1 MPTYTRLM
9 RGALA
14 ALLTTAIAVSS
25 HALFSM
31 PAPMRQNAQPT
42 SAQSGGTPVVV
53 ELFTSEGCSSCPF
66 ADRVLADLKHTQPV
80 AGARIIV
87 LSEHVDY
94 WNYIG
99 WNDPFSSAAYTA
111 RQQAYG
117 RAFHLN
123 GVYTPQAVVDGQAE
137 RVGSER
143 QNLEQDIVRAAR
155 LPKATVQITPTSGS
169 VGEVRVTVRGLS
181 RSQSAS
187 GADVMLAITQDGMS
201 SRVTR
206 GENAGRT
213 LSHVSVVRS
222 LRSLGGT
229 AGQDTFSAL
238 TRLDAGISSAS
249 GDREAVVFVQDRST
263 HHILGANTLKLAG
276 N

>member
-9 RGALA
+9 KGGAMA
-14 ALLTTAIAVSS
+14 ALLTAAIAVSS

-31 PAPMRQNAQPT
+31 PAPMHRDAQPT
-42 SAQSGGTPVVV
+42 SAQNGGTPVVV
-53 ELFTSEGCSSCPF
+53 ELFTSEGCSSCPS

-99 WNDPFSSAAYTA
+99 WNDPFSSKAYTA

-117 RAFHLN
+117 RAFHLD

-137 RVGSER
+137 LVGSER

-155 LPKATVQITPTSGS
+155 LPKAVVQITPAVGS
-169 VGEVRVTVRGLS
+169 ASEVRVTVRGLS
-181 RSQSAS
+181 RLQSAG
-187 GADVMLAITQDGMS
+187 GADVMLAVTQDGMS

-206 GENAGRT
+206 GENAGLT
-213 LSHVSVVRS
+213 LTHVSVARS

-238 TRLDAGISSAS
+238 AHLDAGTG